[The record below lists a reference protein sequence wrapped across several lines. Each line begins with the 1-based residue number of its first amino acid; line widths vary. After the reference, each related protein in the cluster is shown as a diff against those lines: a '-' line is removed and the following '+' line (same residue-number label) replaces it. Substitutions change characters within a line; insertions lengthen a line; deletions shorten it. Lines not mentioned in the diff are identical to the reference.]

1 MTGRLLKFLRDR
13 KVRDV
18 LWQVAASVVMVAV
31 VWFFVQN
38 ASQNMMKAGIASGFR
53 FLWRDS
59 GIEVPF
65 NLTGYRPS
73 DSILALLWTGVVNT
87 LLVSIISIA
96 VATIIGFAVGLL
108 RLSRNWLLST
118 LAGFYIEF
126 VRNIPLL
133 FFVLFWYF
141 GVLASLPLP
150 RESHDLLGVIFLNRR
165 GLSIPTPNDLT
176 GLRLALLAIALLA
189 AAQWGIARWAAA
201 RQARTGRDF
210 PVWPMGFVLCG
221 ALPIAALVAG
231 GMMTGWD
238 VPTLRGFNYR
248 GGFVLVPE
256 FVALFAALSTYT
268 AGFIAEV
275 VRGGILSVRQGQ
287 IDAAR
292 ALGLTPG
299 RIVRLVV
306 IPQAMPV
313 IIPPITSQYLNLI
326 KNSSFGA
333 AIAYPEIVA
342 VFMGSALVST
352 GQSIEIIA
360 ITLAIYL
367 TLSLAVSLFMN
378 WYNARHRLVT
388 R

>member
-1 MTGRLLKFLRDR
+1 MLAFLRDR
-13 KVRDV
+13 KVRDI
-18 LWQVAASVVMVAV
+18 LWQAAATIALVAV
-31 VWFFVQN
+31 IWFFVRN
-38 ASQNMMKAGIASGFR
+38 ASENMMKAGIASGFK

-65 NLTGYRPS
+65 NLTGYKPS
-73 DSILALLWTGVVNT
+73 DTILALLWTGIVNT
-87 LLVSIISIA
+87 LLVSVVSIA
-96 VATIIGFAVGLL
+96 VATIIGFSVGLL

-141 GVLASLPLP
+141 GVLAALPTP
-150 RESHDLLGVIFLNRR
+150 RESFSFLDVAFLNRR
-165 GLSIPTPNDLT
+165 GLSIPTPNDVT
-176 GLRLALLAIALLA
+176 GIRLALLATLVLI
-189 AAQWGIARWAAA
+189 AAQWGIARWARA

-210 PVWPMGFVLCG
+210 PTWLVGFVICG
-221 ALPIAALVAG
+221 ALPVLAFLAAGAL
-231 GMMTGWD
+231 TTWE
-238 VPTLRGFNYR
+238 VPALRGFNYR

-292 ALGLTPG
+292 ALGLTQG

-360 ITLAIYL
+360 ITLGIYL
-367 TLSLAVSLFMN
+367 TIGLAVSAFMN